1 MKKIFALILLVA
13 LFFTGCGRREQEN
26 LTIPWSG
33 EIEEVVSPIAHV
45 PIEVVHVT
53 EKVEEVEVTVEED
66 NEGFIEEPTVVEPEE
81 PTVEKVSLG
90 TYVLTAYC
98 SCQQCCGQYAL
109 NRPLDENGNP
119 IVYTASGNRAVAG
132 VTIAVDPTVIPYGT
146 KVEINGH
153 VYTAHDT
160 GSAIKGNRIDVYFA
174 DHSEAWN
181 FGKQE
186 AEVFLVKE

>member
-1 MKKIFALILLVA
+1 MIKICVLIPLVS
-13 LFFTGCGRREQEN
+13 LMLTGCGKSEMKN
-26 LTIPWSG
+26 VALPLTPPIV
-33 EIEEVVSPIAHV
+33 EEVVEPTTEV
-45 PIEVVHVT
+45 TIEVTYVDD
-53 EKVEEVEVTVEED
+53 TVEED
-66 NEGFIEEPTVVEPEE
+66 VGEFIEEPTVVEPEE

-132 VTIAVDPTVIPYGT
+132 VTIAVDPTIIPYGT

-181 FGKQE
+181 FGRQE